1 MNSKSF
7 STQIRPAG
15 QEFRS
20 GVIGEV
26 ISDIHHDVDV
36 AFKSLETATGYGWAP
51 CRVAYDTA
59 EDTTFAGGGKDAVD
73 GVIMDVGD
81 RILVTGQ
88 HTAKNNGIYVVTALG
103 AGVDDATWERANDLN
118 ATSEVA
124 LGYKVRVLYGSAH
137 ALTDWVVTAS
147 PAVLGTN
154 TLTFTKMASVGSDI
168 LLRTEYNAQTVLAAT
183 ADNTPLALTIAE
195 QRILGRVT
203 GGNIAALTP
212 TQVRSIAIATSEA
225 EVDQLIASGTVDGDR
240 LKANGLDSTNFN
252 AAVADTAILP
262 RKLAAKSHV
271 ALPDADS
278 VPTAAQL
285 VGGLLSKPASVARS
299 FTLPAA
305 ADIIANTSVGTTTGA
320 WFEFTLVNSGV
331 GTIGVSVPPAAG
343 ITYVGS
349 EASKTVDSS
358 TSATFLVLVT
368 GAATVSV
375 FRK

>member
-73 GVIMDVGD
+73 GVTMAVGD

-88 HTAKNNGIYVVTALG
+88 NTAKNNGIYVVTALG

-124 LGYKVRVLYGSAH
+124 LGYKVRVLYGNVY
-137 ALTDWVVTAS
+137 ALSDWQVTTA

-154 TLTFTKMASVGSDI
+154 NLVFTQI
-168 LLRTEYNAQTVLAAT
+168 T
-183 ADNTPLALTIAE
+183 
-195 QRILGRVT
+195 
-203 GGNIAALTP
+203 AALTA
-212 TQVRSIAIATSEA
+212 TTVRALVKATSEGEFDA
-225 EVDQLIASGTVDGDR
+225 LAAAGVIDGDR
-240 LKANGLDSTNFN
+240 LKADGLTAANLKAALAPDSLDFSDSDIA
-252 AAVADTAILP
+252 AAVKA
-262 RKLAAKSHV
+262 
-271 ALPDADS
+271 
-278 VPTAAQL
+278 
-285 VGGLLSKPASVARS
+285 G
-299 FTLPAA
+299 TLPASKLSAGGATGGIDGGDVRFLAEVAGGGTLPVTGTPELVFAVTIPDA
-305 ADIIANTSVGTTTGA
+305 AGDIDFTVGPQKVVITDVHVVQAAGGNPGNSYTLSTAAGALPISNAIAGAAATGA
-320 WFEFTLVNSGV
+320 V
-331 GTIGVSVPPAAG
+331 GR
-343 ITYVGS
+343 
-349 EASKTVDSS
+349 ASS
-358 TSATFLVLVT
+358 LEN
-368 GAATVSV
+368 ATVLGGASLQLTVVKAGGSV
-375 FRK
+375 AGTLLVRCVPVA